1 MCELRVASPISV
13 TATVFKLN
21 FEWPMHTADDP
32 AVSPVWKQAGVLPW
46 ESQLGGFLW
55 HAGPTVLSLSSVLAA
70 GKLDR

>member
-46 ESQLGGFLW
+46 KSQLGRFLW
-55 HAGPTVLSLSSVLAA
+55 HAGPTVLSLSSVLAG